1 MAEELNVI
9 RVLTETELCRMLGI
23 SNKTF
28 ERMRYRGDVPPKT
41 QLSDRRV
48 GYRVCDVQQWL
59 DAKRQSTEEPKQL
72 TACKGAAER
81 FGRSPQHTD
90 RLRP

>member
-1 MAEELNVI
+1 MVEELNVI

-28 ERMRYRGDVPPKT
+28 ERMRYRGDIPPKT

-48 GYRVCDVQQWL
+48 GYRVCDVEEWL
-59 DAKRQSTEEPKQL
+59 DRRRQSNETPPL
-72 TACKGAAER
+72 DAGAAA
-81 FGRSPQHTD
+81 
-90 RLRP
+90 

>member
-1 MAEELNVI
+1 MRQDMDGRSNMADGLNAI
-9 RVLTETELCRMLGI
+9 RVLNETELCRMLGI

-48 GYRVCDVQQWL
+48 GYRVCDVEEWL
-59 DAKRQSTEEPKQL
+59 DRRRQADDTPPF
-72 TACKGAAER
+72 GAAKTQIEPR
-81 FGRSPQHTD
+81 AE
-90 RLRP
+90 

>member
-1 MAEELNVI
+1 MVSRHQREDETMTDGLNAI
-9 RVLTETELCRMLGI
+9 RVLTETELCRALGI

-48 GYRVCDVQQWL
+48 GYRVVDVEEWL
-59 DAKRQSTEEPKQL
+59 NHRREGESRTTRVQAD
-72 TACKGAAER
+72 
-81 FGRSPQHTD
+81 
-90 RLRP
+90 

>member
-1 MAEELNVI
+1 MAEGLNAI
-9 RVLTETELCRMLGI
+9 RVLTETELCRTLGI

-48 GYRVCDVQQWL
+48 GYRVCMS
-59 DAKRQSTEEPKQL
+59 RNGSTAAASPMRPHRSMPEPQRDQFP
-72 TACKGAAER
+72 ANEVGGNRC
-81 FGRSPQHTD
+81 
-90 RLRP
+90 

>member
-1 MAEELNVI
+1 MADELNAI
-9 RVLTETELCRMLGI
+9 RILTETELCRTLGI

-48 GYRVCDVQQWL
+48 GYRVCDVEKWL
-59 DAKRQSTEEPKQL
+59 DRRRQANDTPPLSAAKTQIEKRL
-72 TACKGAAER
+72 TA
-81 FGRSPQHTD
+81 
-90 RLRP
+90 